1 MTPKELRL
9 IPRIGLF
16 AALIYVMSWATAML
30 PNVNLIFYIVFV
42 AGFMWGALPGML
54 VGAFGMGLSTFFS
67 PFGPAALPI
76 MITQI
81 VGASMSGLFGSI
93 YFSMYGN
100 EISSMKLY
108 LIIPLFSIICT
119 LAFFIPV
126 NVVDAWLF
134 QPFWERLYMSSL
146 FSLISIGSNLVL
158 FTLLFPSMIS
168 FFEKE
173 QQALC

>member
-16 AALIYVMSWATAML
+16 AALIYVLSWATAML
-30 PNVNLIFYIVFV
+30 PNVNLIFFIVFL
-42 AGFMWGALPGML
+42 AGFMWGTLPGML

-81 VGASMSGLFGSI
+81 AGASLSGLFGSI

-100 EISSMKLY
+100 EISTLKLY
-108 LIIPLFSIICT
+108 LIIPFFSIICT
-119 LAFFIPV
+119 LGFFIPV
-126 NVVDAWLF
+126 NIVDSWLF
-134 QPFWERLYMSSL
+134 QPFWERLYISSIW
-146 FSLISIGSNLVL
+146 SLISVGSNILL

-168 FFEKE
+168 FCKKE